1 MTFAT
6 RLTKV
11 RDCSEHFDERTRM
24 CYHQAPPAERVVVHV
39 RGAGQAKPHLEH
51 NPLSLL
57 GTCYATPRRKLNDP
71 AFYRDVLGLEV
82 GLRDERRP
90 WLFLR
95 AGGQAG
101 MLLLQEDKGEW
112 PTQHLAFTVDAD
124 EIERAAATLREHGV
138 VVRGPVFHAWMPATS
153 VYFAD
158 PDGHQLELC

>member
-1 MTFAT
+1 MQ
-6 RLTKV
+6 LDMLISKV
-11 RDCSEHFDERTRM
+11 FSLERSSEKEGFMLAIRGVYEVAIRVKDLVK
-24 CYHQAPPAERVVVHV
+24 AE
-39 RGAGQAKPHLEH
+39 
-51 NPLSLL
+51 
-57 GTCYATPRRKLNDP
+57 

-124 EIERAAATLREHGV
+124 EIDHAAATLQEQWV
-138 VVRGPVFHAWMPATS
+138 AVRGPVVHGWMPGRS
-153 VYFAD
+153 VYVTD
-158 PDGHQLELC
+158 PDGHHLELCAPTQKP